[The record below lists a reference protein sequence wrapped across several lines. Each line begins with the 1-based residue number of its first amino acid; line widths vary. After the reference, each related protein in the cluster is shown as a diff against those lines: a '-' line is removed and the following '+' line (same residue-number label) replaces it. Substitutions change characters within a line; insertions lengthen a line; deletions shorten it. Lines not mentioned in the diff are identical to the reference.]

1 MFDDTDVQRPS
12 QRAGGRY
19 VQAVTRSAHEVA
31 AEIRRR
37 MPGIGVKK
45 LHKLLYYCQGRHLA
59 DFDRPLFRESVS
71 AWDMGPVIGKLW
83 YEEKRAQAP
92 VSQGGLDEAELNTV
106 GYVLSRYGKLTARD
120 LEHMTHGESPW
131 QEANQSRP
139 AGGSALISPE
149 ELAAYFRSEDDSE
162 DESLLLDEETT
173 RHFLA
178 GAVDRRSQPLRFD
191 TAAGIRARTLGDG

>member
-1 MFDDTDVQRPS
+1 MFDDTALERPD
-12 QRAGGRY
+12 QQQGGRY
-19 VQAVTRSAHEVA
+19 AQEVTLSAHEVA

-83 YEEKRAQAP
+83 YEEKRGQSP
-92 VSQGGLDEAELNTV
+92 PHQEGLDEGALNTV
-106 GYVLSRYGKLTARD
+106 GYVLSRYGRLTARD

-131 QEANQSRP
+131 QEANQGRP
-139 AGGSALISPE
+139 AGESALIRPE
-149 ELAAYFRSEDDSE
+149 ELAAYFRSENDSD
-162 DESLLLDEETT
+162 DESLLLDDETI
-173 RHFLA
+173 RHFLD
-178 GAVDRRSQPLRFD
+178 GAIERRSQSLPFD